1 MVISVLIALTGFA
14 CIGLFYQGFV
24 LRNTQH
30 DAVNL
35 ADTEA
40 DLRRHIQQL
49 EQELGALCSASV
61 GAGEHVVRLEQQVQR
76 MIERQNQLE
85 MRAATDRPYSHASQ
99 LVKKGAD
106 IDELVDTCGLTRGE
120 AELLVMMRR
129 GAA

>member
-14 CIGLFYQGFV
+14 CIGLFYQGFA
-24 LRNTQH
+24 LRNAQYT
-30 DAVNL
+30 ATNL

-40 DLRRHIQQL
+40 DLRQRVQQL

-76 MIERQNQLE
+76 MVERQNQLE
-85 MRAATDRPYSHASQ
+85 MRTTTDRPYSQASQ
-99 LVKKGAD
+99 LVNRGAD

-129 GAA
+129 SAG